1 MTRLKKIA
9 AGAGLLSLLVL
20 PFASGHVFGSEQHGG
35 GVSPDEALKKL
46 MDGNARYASDK
57 GKTGDISDTRR
68 QELAKGQKPFAIIVS
83 CSDSRVAPEHLFDQG
98 LGDLF
103 VVRVAGNVVDPIEIG
118 SVEYAAE
125 HLGSQLIVVL
135 GHEKCGAVKA
145 TIDTGGK
152 AEGNIGAIVKKIAPA
167 VNKAKASAKG
177 DDLLNACVQE
187 NAKKTAKD
195 LIANSKILKHMA
207 DEGKIRIVVGEY
219 MLGTGKVEILET
231 AASTAEKKH
240 KH

>member
-1 MTRLKKIA
+1 MIRLKKIV
-9 AGAGLLSLLVL
+9 AGAGLLSMLVL
-20 PFASGHVFGSEQHGG
+20 PFSAGHVFGSEQGG

-46 MDGNARYASDK
+46 MDGNARYVEGK
-57 GKTGDISDTRR
+57 GKTADLSEVRR
-68 QELAKGQKPFAIIVS
+68 QELTKGQKPFAIIVS

-103 VVRVAGNVVDPIEIG
+103 VIRVAGNVVDQDELG

-125 HLGSQLIVVL
+125 HLGTQLIVVL

-152 AEGNIGAIVKKIAPA
+152 ADGNIGAIVKKIAPA
-167 VNKAKASAKG
+167 VAAAKKTAKG

-187 NAKKTAKD
+187 NAKKTARD
-195 LIANSKILKHMA
+195 LVSKSKILKHLA
-207 DEGKIRIVVGEY
+207 GEGKVKILVGEY
-219 MLGTGKVEILET
+219 MLSTGKVEMIET
-231 AASTAEKKH
+231 AAAKGGDKH